1 MSERRSVQPGAAAD
15 PELVVLVRSLSRAL
29 RALGYYDAG
38 HPVIVQTL
46 KDAAEAVRRLAGAG
60 RALTLAGAG
69 ASLVYDASLPPLT
82 DEPARILADALFQ
95 RSVIALRLE
104 GAAGVAE
111 LTALLSPL
119 AEAPDRVRLAGGVAA
134 LVAASRV
141 ASVVVL
147 ELDFGAVFAG
157 DRHSLPPELA
167 QDPVVSRAI
176 KEVLRFEQ
184 DRGKTGDAV
193 KVDFAALADVESLGS
208 FLDDLVDLS
217 EPAARSPRDPG
228 RARPPPAKS
237 LLTAE
242 SRGRDL
248 SISVDEVAD
257 LAAEAYLENQR
268 QQGARGAREAELVA
282 GAQAMADA
290 LVRLSPEGRFAL
302 LRRLAGAD
310 GAGDRQEEAAVQ
322 RLGQR
327 LDGGLVVEA
336 VAAAISADGA
346 ESEVAQAV
354 GNLVRRLFPVE
365 SERRRVLG
373 ALDHERRRAGQPLSG
388 SLWQELQS
396 RALAEPRLGM
406 LELDLVA
413 PKRKLVANAQARRR
427 GRVPHVQGQEVLA
440 ATGPAALLPAM
451 AELLVAALRDK
462 RELGAATLAGG
473 ARVVDELEQ
482 AGHEARADLI
492 LDALLARADS
502 APSAALDEA
511 IGRLLG
517 GPRGGA
523 RTLRLVRTD
532 LGGSS
537 KLRGEL
543 LLRGMDEAPDKA
555 ARAELMQRLA
565 RFDPRTLELLG
576 EGLVD
581 APPARVAALLQV
593 VVRVD
598 ARTAVAVARS
608 ALKSGSVRT
617 KEIALK
623 AMIEVAQGPALA
635 LLGMAAGAKG
645 DDVARRLLVL
655 GAEVPE
661 RRLQELQLVATSALG
676 LTRSAEAVPHLITL
690 LTRQSLLTSRFA
702 EEQRVEAARALA
714 ANGTREAAQVLRAGA
729 EHKKKNVREACE
741 RALKGRG

>member
-1 MSERRSVQPGAAAD
+1 MSERRSVQPGPAVS

-46 KDAAEAVRRLAGAG
+46 KDAAEAVRRLVEAG
-60 RALTLAGAG
+60 RALTLAGTG
-69 ASLVYDASLPPLT
+69 ASLVYDATSPPLT

-95 RSVIALRLE
+95 RSVIALRVE

-147 ELDFGAVFAG
+147 ELDFGAVFTG
-157 DRHSLPPELA
+157 DRHSLPAELA

-176 KEVLRFEQ
+176 KEVLRSEHE
-184 DRGKTGDAV
+184 RAKTGDAV
-193 KVDFAALADVESLGS
+193 KVDFAALADVDSLGS

-237 LLTAE
+237 LLTAQ
-242 SRGRDL
+242 SRGREL

-268 QQGARGAREAELVA
+268 LQRARGAREAELVA

-302 LRRLAGAD
+302 LRRLAGAESAD
-310 GAGDRQEEAAVQ
+310 DREQEAAVQ

-327 LDGGLVVEA
+327 LDGGMVVEA

-365 SERRRVLG
+365 SERRRLLG
-373 ALDHERRRAGQPLSG
+373 ALDDERRRAGRPLSG
-388 SLWQELQS
+388 SLWQELQA

-413 PKRKLVANAQARRR
+413 PKRKLVVNAEARRR
-427 GRVPHVQGQEVLA
+427 GRVPHVQGQEILG
-440 ATGPAALLPAM
+440 ATGAPALLPVM
-451 AELLVAALRDK
+451 AQLLAAALRDK
-462 RELGAATLAGG
+462 RELGASTLAG
-473 ARVVDELEQ
+473 AVRVVDELEQ

-492 LDALLARADS
+492 LDALMARADL
-502 APSAALDEA
+502 APSPGLDEA

-517 GPRGGA
+517 GSRGGA

-532 LGGSS
+532 TGGSS

-555 ARAELMQRLA
+555 VRAELLQRLS
-565 RFDPRTLELLG
+565 RFEPRTLELLG
-576 EGLVD
+576 EDLAD
-581 APPARVAALLQV
+581 RPPARVAALLQV

-598 ARTAVAVARS
+598 VRTAVAVARS
-608 ALKSGSVRT
+608 ALKSSSVRT
-617 KEIALK
+617 KELALK
-623 AMIEVAQGPALA
+623 AMIELPQGPALA
-635 LLGMAAGAKG
+635 LLAMATGGKG

-655 GAEVPE
+655 GPEVPE

-676 LTRSAEAVPHLITL
+676 LTRSAEAVPHLVPL
-690 LTRQSLLTSRFA
+690 LTRQSLLPSRFV

-714 ANGTREAAQVLRAGA
+714 ANGSREALQVLRAGA

-741 RALKGRG
+741 RALKGRS